1 MYVYCNWVLQGHGT
15 PGTLPCLPLPSADRW
30 SCENNGISL
39 PQTKIRQQSGL
50 PKVCIRNRVTVTGL
64 LLQSI
69 TYYFIQKFD
78 LLASFSCFS
87 VSFKIWDLALE
98 SIWHSSNGWSYSITV
113 SMLYQVKVCL
123 SKGWC
128 LKKGEERRGFS
139 DISCKYSLT
148 FWYFGCF
155 QRIVPLFKLLLIF
168 SCFFFSS
175 VLFLNSG
182 KA

>member
-1 MYVYCNWVLQGHGT
+1 MAFHCHRLKSVNKVGC
-15 PGTLPCLPLPSADRW
+15 
-30 SCENNGISL
+30 
-39 PQTKIRQQSGL
+39 
-50 PKVCIRNRVTVTGL
+50 PKVCIRNRVIVMGL

-139 DISCKYSLT
+139 DISCKYSLR
-148 FWYFGCF
+148 FWCFGCF

-168 SCFFFSS
+168 SCFFFPQCFFWTQ
-175 VLFLNSG
+175 VNHKLG
-182 KA
+182 H